1 MKIAVIGAGNVGGTL
16 GKAWARNGHQVV
28 IGVRNAGSP
37 KVQALV
43 RSLPANAS
51 IDTIANACAFGE
63 AVLLAVPGSAV
74 EAVIVSQA
82 KNLVGKVV
90 IDATNRVGA
99 AEMNS
104 AGILAAKAPSARVFR
119 AFNTA
124 GWEVFANPRFGD
136 TQADLFYCGPEG
148 STQRIVEGLIAD
160 IGLRPVRVGTLE
172 QVKLVDAIGALWLNQ
187 AFGQQMGRAFTFK
200 LLSR

>member
-1 MKIAVIGAGNVGGTL
+1 MKIAVIGAGNIGGTL
-16 GKAWARNGHQVV
+16 GKAWAKIGHQVV
-28 IGVRNAGSP
+28 IGVRDAGSP

-51 IDTIANACAFGE
+51 IDTIDNACAFGE
-63 AVLLAVPGSAV
+63 VVLLAVPGSAV
-74 EAVIVSQA
+74 EDVITAQA
-82 KNLVGKVV
+82 KKLVGKIV
-90 IDATNRVGA
+90 IDATNRVGVP
-99 AEMNS
+99 EMNS
-104 AGILAAKAPSARVFR
+104 IGILAAKAPSARAFR

-160 IGLRPVRVGTLE
+160 IGLHPVRVGTLE
-172 QVKLVDAIGALWLNQ
+172 QVKLVDAIGALWINQ
-187 AFGQQMGRAFTFK
+187 AFGQQMGRGFSFK
-200 LLSR
+200 LLTR

>member
-1 MKIAVIGAGNVGGTL
+1 MKIAVIGAGNIGGTL
-16 GKAWARNGHQVV
+16 GKAWAKIGHQVL
-28 IGVRNAGSP
+28 IGVRDASSP

-63 AVLLAVPGSAV
+63 VVLLAVPGSAV
-74 EAVIVSQA
+74 EEVIVAQA
-82 KNLVGKVV
+82 KCLAGKIV

-99 AEMNS
+99 PEMS
-104 AGILAAKAPSARVFR
+104 CTRILAANAPSARVFR

-124 GWEVFANPRFGD
+124 GWEVFADPRFGD
-136 TQADLFYCGPEG
+136 AQADLFYCGPEG

-160 IGLRPVRVGTLE
+160 VGLHPVRVGTLE
-172 QVKLVDAIGALWLNQ
+172 QVKLVDAIGALWINQ
-187 AFGQQMGRAFTFK
+187 AFGQKMGRQFSFM
-200 LLSR
+200 LLTR